1 MSGETEDNFT
11 ANDGSKTFETGI
23 SGDNGPDVSVNKDR
37 VFSDLDPIDR
47 SILKKTQ
54 DGIPFSHA
62 PFRDIA
68 KELGISE
75 EEVVR
80 RLECMQQNQVIR
92 RFGAS
97 IGHRVIGITANA
109 MCTWNVPD
117 EKVERIGLMMADF
130 DEVTHCY
137 QRPRYP
143 DWPYNLFTMV
153 HSYSKK
159 DCEDIIARISEAT
172 GIEDYRILYSL
183 REFKKTGVRL

>member
-1 MSGETEDNFT
+1 MSGETEDNF
-11 ANDGSKTFETGI
+11 AAEDGSRIFETESPGN
-23 SGDNGPDVSVNKDR
+23 DGPDVSVDKGR
-37 VFSDLDPIDR
+37 VLSDLDPIDR

-54 DGIPFSHA
+54 DGISFSHA

-75 EEVVR
+75 EDVVQ
-80 RLECMQQNQVIR
+80 RLERMQQNEVIR

-117 EKVERIGLMMADF
+117 EEVERIGLMMADF

-159 DCEDIIARISEAT
+159 DCEDIIARISKST